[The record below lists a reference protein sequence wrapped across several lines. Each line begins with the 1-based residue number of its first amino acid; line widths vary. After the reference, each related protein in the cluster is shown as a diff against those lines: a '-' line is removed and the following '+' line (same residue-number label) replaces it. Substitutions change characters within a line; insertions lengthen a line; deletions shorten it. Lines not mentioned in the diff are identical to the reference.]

1 MFVYLYMDQD
11 GVLRYI
17 LAVGCVLSYVAV
29 VVNVIVFTILCR
41 KTLVSPA
48 TIMMQGL
55 ALADGLTAF
64 CSYGLEPLYLQKY
77 KRMSKGYAS
86 VSSWF
91 LEYPYCAVYVFMSQL
106 VESFHFVSI
115 LLTAC
120 LGIQKVVSIR
130 FPIWTKCHLTIKKT
144 LVVSVVCYA
153 VSAMATF
160 PRYLAVRMSHY
171 MSNFHTFCNIEPR
184 STSMVHYSMVFY
196 FLVHPVLLILLSM
209 LMFASTAYISY
220 KLLTNR
226 FSGRHSRRSKNEE
239 KSVMLVIFVLMI
251 FMMTELPR
259 LVIFGGFY
267 LTVYR
272 QIDKDIIE
280 KVFILSDIRRF
291 LPYYTLYNEDNSH
304 IYVTECMKLF
314 NMIGC
319 MSNFAI
325 YLAMS
330 SKLRKA
336 LKETIFTFKMSVTR
350 SFNTFIS

>member
-1 MFVYLYMDQD
+1 
-11 GVLRYI
+11 
-17 LAVGCVLSYVAV
+17 
-29 VVNVIVFTILCR
+29 
-41 KTLVSPA
+41 
-48 TIMMQGL
+48 
-55 ALADGLTAF
+55 
-64 CSYGLEPLYLQKY
+64 
-77 KRMSKGYAS
+77 
-86 VSSWF
+86 
-91 LEYPYCAVYVFMSQL
+91 
-106 VESFHFVSI
+106 
-115 LLTAC
+115 
-120 LGIQKVVSIR
+120 
-130 FPIWTKCHLTIKKT
+130 
-144 LVVSVVCYA
+144 
-153 VSAMATF
+153 
-160 PRYLAVRMSHY
+160 
-171 MSNFHTFCNIEPR
+171 
-184 STSMVHYSMVFY
+184 MVHYSMVFY
-196 FLVHPVLLILLSM
+196 FLVHPVLLILFSILM
-209 LMFASTAYISY
+209 LASTAYISY

-325 YLAMS
+325 
-330 SKLRKA
+330 
-336 LKETIFTFKMSVTR
+336 
-350 SFNTFIS
+350 